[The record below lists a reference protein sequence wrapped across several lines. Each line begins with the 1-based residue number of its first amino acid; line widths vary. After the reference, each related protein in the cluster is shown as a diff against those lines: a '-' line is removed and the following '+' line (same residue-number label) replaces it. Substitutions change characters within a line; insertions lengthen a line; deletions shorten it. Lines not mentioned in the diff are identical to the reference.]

1 MTVYAAPEPRAWRAR
16 PGDRW
21 RDLAGFCQAGEQ
33 PMCGP
38 DNHRT
43 GPASVYGATGMRGA
57 CYVTFFAFFGVF
69 AFFAFARCGVVGAA
83 ALVLVSPGATAPPG
97 AGAVTW
103 PAVPARAGPPELW
116 PV

>member
-1 MTVYAAPEPRAWRAR
+1 MRHPSRVPGGRGPAPMAGPRGFLSGWRTAD
-16 PGDRW
+16 G
-21 RDLAGFCQAGEQ
+21 
-33 PMCGP
+33 GP

-57 CYVTFFAFFGVF
+57 CYVAFFDFFGVF

-83 ALVLVSPGATAPPG
+83 AFVLVSPGATAPPG

-103 PAVPARAGPPELW
+103 PGVPARAGPPELW
-116 PV
+116 PVGLC